1 HGDDDP
7 YFYQR
12 VFSLRGPLN
21 TNGFIAA
28 WQNAIARHPA
38 LRSVYCYEDV
48 HAPLQIVCKTRSID
62 LFEADWRGKP
72 PAERWEMLAQ
82 CLRDERAQGFDFAGR
97 RGFALSLIRVEDEVW
112 WLIWSH
118 HHIALDGW
126 SMGLVLRDVM
136 QGYHGKALPAV
147 PAYADYLH
155 WLNGRD
161 QRSALD
167 FWRNSL
173 AGCEEMTPLPLAV
186 DSNGT
191 ESSLYEE
198 AEISLPANETQ
209 ALQAA
214 ARRYGVTVSTLLQG
228 AYALLLGRHGGCDAA
243 LFGVTV
249 SGRSADLAGIEAMAG
264 LFINT
269 LPLRVELDGRQALS
283 SWLQAIQSQTADM
296 RDYEFTP
303 LPEIQRLAAF
313 GDAKSLFEA
322 ILVFE
327 NYPLD
332 EVLKQPMQG
341 LKVGLLDDEDGSG
354 LLKHNRGRNNY
365 ALSLIAGL
373 DGHLH
378 FTFSGQKARFQP
390 GAMTLL
396 ARRFHYLLQQIVA
409 GKHVRLADV
418 RLDSTAPSVLE
429 TDTAWMPAFSNPLAA
444 WQAQVLRQPH
454 ALAVRDEQRSLN
466 FTELDLAAN
475 RLANALLAQ
484 GVTRETPVGVLIER
498 STLLPISLLAIL
510 KIGAVYLPLDTS
522 LPEQRL
528 RQLLRDS
535 GANCVVTGHAGVK
548 YLAAYGCRIAN
559 LDTLDWAQ
567 LSSEWAPPD
576 LHSQQA
582 AYRIYT
588 SGSTGEPK
596 GVTVSHAALNRYLH
610 GVLQRLA
617 LPDDCAMAMVSTPAA
632 DLGHTVLFG
641 ALCSGRSLSLISTD
655 CAADPDRFAQMMSDN
670 RIGAL
675 KIVPSHLRGLLQA
688 ANPADVLPE
697 HVLILGGEA
706 CPWDLLETIRKL
718 KPRCRV
724 INHYGPTETTVG
736 VLTHE
741 ADAVQTG
748 ATVPVGNPL
757 PGVHAYLLDADLNP
771 VPADVP
777 GELYIGGAGLA
788 RGYHGKPGMTAER
801 FLPNPFRSGERFYR
815 TGDRAIC
822 HGGNLVWLGRMDNQV
837 KFRGYRIEPD
847 EIGRILRGL
856 NGVADALVL
865 AEADASDG
873 RLQLLGYVVP
883 ERQAALDVHAL
894 RAELANKLPEYMVPA
909 HILALDAIPLTAN
922 GKVDRRALPKPRQQ
936 MRETVAPR
944 NELEAQLATIWQTVL
959 KTDTVGVTDNFF
971 ELGGDSILSLQII
984 ARGRKQGIK
993 LTPKL
998 LFEKQTIAEL
1008 ADAVGQ
1014 PKVEANVELKQ
1025 AEISRYGLSGP
1036 LPLSYG
1042 QERLW
1047 FLAQLQPEST
1057 AYHISGG
1064 LRLSG
1069 QLDLAALKSSFETL
1083 TARHDMLRTRFIAMD
1098 GKPLQVAEILVP
1110 APLRLIDFTACA
1122 NAAVE
1127 LAAWSA
1133 QETVVP
1139 FDFELGPLWR
1149 ATLIATG
1156 EQRHELWLTLH
1167 HLLADGWSVG
1177 RLLEEFAELYAAA
1190 LERRQPRLPALAINY
1205 TDYAVWQRQWLAAGE
1220 GERQSQYWL
1229 KQLGGEQSV
1238 LELPVDHARPAV
1250 SSGHGA
1256 ALSFSLSATVSAR
1269 LKQLAVE
1276 TSTTPFMVLLAAFQ
1290 ALLHRY
1296 SGQTDLRIGIPVAN
1310 RNRIETEAV
1319 VGFFV
1324 NTLVLRGDCRGEL
1337 NFLQLLAQV
1346 KQTVLGAQDH
1356 PDLPF
1361 EHLVELLQPQRS
1373 LNRNPL
1379 FQVMMNHQK
1388 RDLSVLKTLPGLAI
1402 ERIGREVDAA
1412 QFDLSLVTEED
1423 ENGLI
1428 SGNWVYAA
1436 ELFESET
1443 IARLSRHFL
1452 SVLEQWLAQPELP
1465 LVNIGLLTGA
1475 EQSQLAAWNATP
1487 RRYPEG
1493 LIHTLISQR
1502 AAMQPEAIAL
1512 AFGEQT
1518 LSYAELESRANRLA
1532 HYLINQGVGPEIPV
1546 GIAVERSLELV
1557 VGLLAIVKAGGA
1569 YVPLDPDYPADRL
1582 AYMIEDSGIG
1592 LLLSHGAVWPKLQGI
1607 CGTQCVPYDLDELD
1621 LNGQPGVAPSPRLHP
1636 ESPAYIIYTS
1646 GSTGRPKGAA
1656 NSHAALAN
1664 RLHWMQDAYAI
1675 GPGDSVLQKTPF
1687 SFDVSVWEFFWP
1699 LLTGARL
1706 AIAEPGVHRDPAEL
1720 ARLML

>member
-1 HGDDDP
+1 ILFHALQHGDDDP

-21 TNGFIAA
+21 ETAFIAA
-28 WQNAIARHPA
+28 WEKAIARYPA
-38 LRSVYCYEDV
+38 LRSVYCFEDAHV
-48 HAPLQIVCKTRSID
+48 PLQIVCKTRNID
-62 LFEADWRGKP
+62 LFDADWRGMP
-72 PAERWEMLAQ
+72 STERWKMLAQ

-136 QGYHGKALPAV
+136 QGYHGKTLPAV
-147 PAYADYLH
+147 PAYADYLR

-161 QRSALD
+161 QRGALD

-173 AGCEEMTPLPLAV
+173 AGCEDMTPLPLAV
-186 DSNGT
+186 SSNGT

-198 AEISLPANETQ
+198 VEISLPVSETQ
-209 ALQAA
+209 AVQAA

-228 AYALLLGRHGGCDAA
+228 AYALLLGRHGGCEAA

-269 LPLRVELDGRQALS
+269 LPLRVELAGIQALS
-283 SWLQAIQSQTADM
+283 AWLQAIQSQTAAM

-341 LKVGLLDDEDGSG
+341 LNVGLLNDEDGSG
-354 LLKHNRGRNNY
+354 LLKHTRGRNNY

-373 DGHLH
+373 NGHLH
-378 FTFSGQKARFQP
+378 FTFSGQQARFQP

-396 ARRFHYLLQQIVA
+396 ARRFHFLLQQIISA
-409 GKHVRLADV
+409 EPMRLADV

-429 TDTAWMPAFSNPLAA
+429 SDTPWTPMFSNPVAA
-444 WQAQVLRQPH
+444 WQVQVLRQPH
-454 ALAVRDEQRSLN
+454 ALAVRDEQRSLS
-466 FTELDLAAN
+466 FAELDLAAN

-484 GVTRETPVGVLIER
+484 GVAGESPVGVLLER

-510 KIGAVYLPLDTS
+510 KIGAVYLPLDIA

-528 RQLLRDS
+528 TQLLGDS
-535 GANCVVTGHAGVK
+535 GAGCVVTDHAGVK
-548 YLAAYGCRIAN
+548 QLAVCGCGIVN

-567 LSSEWAPPD
+567 LSSELTTPD

-596 GVTVSHAALNRYLH
+596 GVTVSYAALNQYLY
-610 GVLQRLA
+610 GLLQRLA

-641 ALCSGRSLSLISTD
+641 ALCSGRSLTLIAAECT
-655 CAADPDRFAQMMSDN
+655 ADPDRFAQMMSDN
-670 RIGAL
+670 RIGVL

-688 ANPADVLPE
+688 ACPADVLPE
-697 HVLILGGEA
+697 QVLILGGEA
-706 CPWDLLETIRKL
+706 CPWDLLETVRKL
-718 KPRCRV
+718 KPHCRV

-741 ADAVQTG
+741 AVAVQTG
-748 ATVPVGNPL
+748 ATVPVGSPL

-777 GELYIGGAGLA
+777 GELYIGGASLA
-788 RGYHGKPGMTAER
+788 RGYHGKFGMTAER
-801 FLPNPFRSGERFYR
+801 FLPNPFREGERVYR
-815 TGDRAIC
+815 TGDRAVLRDAS
-822 HGGNLVWLGRMDNQV
+822 LVWLGRMDNQV
-837 KFRGYRIEPD
+837 KIRGYRIEPD
-847 EIGRILRGL
+847 EIGRVLRGL

-865 AEADASDG
+865 AEAYDCDG

-883 ERQAALDVHAL
+883 KRQAVLDVNVL
-894 RAELANKLPEYMVPA
+894 RAELANMLPEYMVPA

-936 MRETVAPR
+936 MREIVAPR
-944 NELEAQLATIWQTVL
+944 NELEARLAVIWQTVL
-959 KTDTVGVTDNFF
+959 KTDAVGVTDNFF

-984 ARGRKQGIK
+984 ARARKQGVK

-1014 PKVEANVELKQ
+1014 PKVEANVEPKQ
-1025 AEISRYGLSGP
+1025 TEIKRCGLNGP

-1057 AYHISGG
+1057 AYHINGG

-1083 TARHDMLRTRFIAMD
+1083 TARHDMLRTRFIAVD

-1110 APLRLIDFTACA
+1110 TPLRLIDFTACA

-1133 QETVVP
+1133 QDAVVP
-1139 FDFELGPLWR
+1139 FDFEQAPLWR
-1149 ATLIATG
+1149 ATLITTG

-1177 RLLEEFAELYAAA
+1177 RLLEEFADLYAAA
-1190 LERRQPRLPALAINY
+1190 LERRQPCLSALAINY

-1229 KQLGGEQSV
+1229 KQLGDEQPV
-1238 LELPVDHARPAV
+1238 LELPVDHVRPAV
-1250 SSGHGA
+1250 SSAHGA
-1256 ALSFSLSATVSAR
+1256 ALSFSLSATVSAS

-1276 TSTTPFMVLLAAFQ
+1276 TSTTPFMVLLASFQ

-1324 NTLVLRGDCRGEL
+1324 NTLVLRGDCRGEQ

-1346 KQTVLGAQDH
+1346 KQTVLSAQDH

-1423 ENGLI
+1423 ETGLI
-1428 SGNWVYAA
+1428 SGNWVYAV

-1452 SVLEQWLAQPELP
+1452 SLLEQWLAQPEQP
-1465 LVNIGLLTGA
+1465 LLNIGLLTET
-1475 EQSQLAAWNATP
+1475 EQSQLA
-1487 RRYPEG
+1487 
-1493 LIHTLISQR
+1493 
-1502 AAMQPEAIAL
+1502 
-1512 AFGEQT
+1512 
-1518 LSYAELESRANRLA
+1518 
-1532 HYLINQGVGPEIPV
+1532 
-1546 GIAVERSLELV
+1546 
-1557 VGLLAIVKAGGA
+1557 
-1569 YVPLDPDYPADRL
+1569 
-1582 AYMIEDSGIG
+1582 
-1592 LLLSHGAVWPKLQGI
+1592 
-1607 CGTQCVPYDLDELD
+1607 
-1621 LNGQPGVAPSPRLHP
+1621 
-1636 ESPAYIIYTS
+1636 
-1646 GSTGRPKGAA
+1646 
-1656 NSHAALAN
+1656 
-1664 RLHWMQDAYAI
+1664 
-1675 GPGDSVLQKTPF
+1675 
-1687 SFDVSVWEFFWP
+1687 
-1699 LLTGARL
+1699 
-1706 AIAEPGVHRDPAEL
+1706 
-1720 ARLML
+1720 